1 MVNFLLVGSGARE
14 HAIAQAICRN
24 PDAKLF
30 AYMSAN
36 NPGIAALVKK
46 SGGKSAIG
54 DIHSPQKVS
63 EFASSHKIDAWF
75 ESKTKALNDW
85 QKAALREQWGT
96 MQKVL
101 SSPRSGVPSAS
112 RHHHFLGIFAGFRRS
127 ENYRYRVLFHCRKLD
142 LLAETS

>member
-63 EFASSHKIDAWF
+63 EFASSHKIGLAFPSPDAVIAAGV
-75 ESKTKALNDW
+75 SDALLVAGIPCAAPTK
-85 QKAALREQWGT
+85 E
-96 MQKVL
+96 
-101 SSPRSGVPSAS
+101 AS
-112 RHHHFLGIFAGFRRS
+112 RLEWDKS
-127 ENYRYRVLFHCRKLD
+127 YCRE
-142 LLAETS
+142 LLKD